1 MVRKYV
7 LALKYWLQGDDW
19 KTAVAY
25 ANRITLFIKYRG
37 EK

>member
-1 MVRKYV
+1 MMRKYF
-7 LALKYWLQGDDW
+7 LAVKYWLQGDTW
-19 KTAVAY
+19 AEAVAY